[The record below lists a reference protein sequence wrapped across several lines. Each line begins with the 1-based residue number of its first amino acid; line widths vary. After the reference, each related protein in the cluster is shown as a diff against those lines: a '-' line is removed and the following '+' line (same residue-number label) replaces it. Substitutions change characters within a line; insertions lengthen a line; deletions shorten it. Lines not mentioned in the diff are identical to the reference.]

1 MIKGLIQGA
10 DSHNNNVVRSDVPS
24 PEIFISYQWDHQAEA
39 KALCSRLG
47 RYGYKCWI
55 DIGQMGGGDVLYQKI
70 YDGIKE
76 AQLVIACVT
85 SKYVSSS
92 SCSKEIILAD
102 MLGKP
107 IIPVMLEKVDWP
119 PPGAMAISFSQLI
132 YIDMSGHGGGHGG
145 KGRNISLREKFS
157 EIIERINKYVK
168 LDGKNI
174 IPTSTSDNPT
184 NSNDNLSFTPTNND
198 NGNSGNN
205 NDIADATTAN
215 NTNNNS
221 SHTGTHIRFRTYDN
235 ISIGSSIF
243 EDALFSALPHPRTSS
258 NAHVSQCCNIL

>member
-1 MIKGLIQGA
+1 MIQNP

-55 DIGQMGGGDVLYQKI
+55 DIGQMGGGDILYQKI

-145 KGRNISLREKFS
+145 KGRNISPREKFS

-168 LDGKNI
+168 LGDKNI
-174 IPTSTSDNPT
+174 IPTSTPNGQT
-184 NSNDNLSFTPTNND
+184 NSNDNVSLN
-198 NGNSGNN
+198 
-205 NDIADATTAN
+205 AAT
-215 NTNNNS
+215 TNNNS
-221 SHTGTHIRFRTYDN
+221 NDSNNNNNSASQTTNNRNSNHSGNHVRFQAYDN

-243 EDALFSALPHPRTSS
+243 EDALFSALPHTRTAS